1 MREVYASPRLVTFSG
16 KLNRLF
22 SFPFLGAETGSDC
35 REKRRLLGASKWPT
49 CSPCHHPVSVFFLI
63 TIMVPFDTF
72 RLNITLLP
80 HSEAFELT
88 PYHQAQIWT
97 SSCIGFFLFTW
108 TRLSCSLLVA
118 SYGAITWASSSFF
131 PSLPWEGIFKR
142 VHDIAQVT
150 TQKSPIGIYRFLWL
164 KRKTLFSS
172 PTYLFLYTLS
182 PAGSA
187 ARCSCWFSSSY
198 SRLLQ
203 RAQKCFVRW
212 RNHTAWCWGYT

>member
-131 PSLPWEGIFKR
+131 PSLPWEGIFK
-142 VHDIAQVT
+142 
-150 TQKSPIGIYRFLWL
+150 
-164 KRKTLFSS
+164 
-172 PTYLFLYTLS
+172 
-182 PAGSA
+182 
-187 ARCSCWFSSSY
+187 
-198 SRLLQ
+198 
-203 RAQKCFVRW
+203 QKCTW
-212 RNHTAWCWGYT
+212 HSTSHNTEESNRNISFSLAQTEDTFFFADLPFSLYSFSCR

>member
-97 SSCIGFFLFTW
+97 SSCIGFFYSPGPDSAVPCWWLHTAQ
-108 TRLSCSLLVA
+108 SPGPA
-118 SYGAITWASSSFF
+118 PASSHLYPGKANSNKG
-131 PSLPWEGIFKR
+131 E
-142 VHDIAQVT
+142 HDISQVT
-150 TQKSPIGIYRFLWL
+150 TQKSPIGIYHFLWL

-203 RAQKCFVRW
+203 RAQKCFVR
-212 RNHTAWCWGYT
+212 